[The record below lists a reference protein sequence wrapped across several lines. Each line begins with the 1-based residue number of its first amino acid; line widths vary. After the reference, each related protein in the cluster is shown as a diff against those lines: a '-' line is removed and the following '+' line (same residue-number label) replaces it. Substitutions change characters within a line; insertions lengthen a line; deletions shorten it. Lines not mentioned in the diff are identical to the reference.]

1 MSDNIL
7 DQQWAC
13 LTCSNKFPVGEVI
26 IPAGHL
32 ACDPWPC
39 PRCGSPTL
47 MVADGATRE
56 TAEYYGEIG
65 TRN

>member
-1 MSDNIL
+1 MSDIL
-7 DQQWAC
+7 QQQWAC
-13 LTCSNKFPVGEVI
+13 LTCSAKFPVGEVV

-47 MVADGATRE
+47 SVADGGMRE
-56 TAEYYGEIG
+56 TDDYYGEIG

>member
-1 MSDNIL
+1 MEDIL

-13 LTCSNKFPVGEVI
+13 LTCSAKFPVGAVI

-39 PRCGSPTL
+39 PRCGSYTIL
-47 MVADGATRE
+47 AADGASRQTD
-56 TAEYYGEIG
+56 EYHGEIG